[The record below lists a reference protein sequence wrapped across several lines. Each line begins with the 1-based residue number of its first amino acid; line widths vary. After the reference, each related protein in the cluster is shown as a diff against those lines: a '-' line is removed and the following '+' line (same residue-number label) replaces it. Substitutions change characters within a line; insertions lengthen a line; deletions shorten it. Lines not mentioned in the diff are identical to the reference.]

1 MGKKKQYEKEF
12 KEMIVGLLEAGH
24 TARKVSEDYGL
35 YEGMIRRWKRESR
48 EKRGIFSDKSKP
60 SLTPDE
66 KEIKELRKQL
76 REVELERDIL
86 KKAVSIFSKGDG
98 KSTSS

>member
-1 MGKKKQYEKEF
+1 
-12 KEMIVGLLEAGH
+12 MIVDLLEAGH

-48 EKRGIFSDKSKP
+48 LHKGIFSIKGKS
-60 SLTPDE
+60 SLTPE
-66 KEIKELRKQL
+66 EREIRELKKQL
-76 REVELERDIL
+76 KEAQLERDIL

-98 KSTSS
+98 KGTSS

>member
-1 MGKKKQYEKEF
+1 
-12 KEMIVGLLEAGH
+12 MIVDLLESGH

-48 EKRGIFSDKSKP
+48 QQKGIFSSKGKP
-60 SLTPDE
+60 SLTPE
-66 KEIKELRKQL
+66 ERQIRELRKQL
-76 REVELERDIL
+76 KETQLERDIL

-98 KSTSS
+98 KDTSS